1 MLQLHF
7 SNRFQTLSAQLLQ
20 RLAAT
25 PAGPFDVDT
34 VVVPSAA
41 VRPALTLARLGE
53 LRSAQAQAQS
63 ETETQ

>member
-7 SNRFQTLSAQLLQ
+7 SNRFETLSAQLLQ
-20 RLAAT
+20 RLVAM

-41 VRPALTLARLGE
+41 VRRALTPARLGE
-53 LRSAQAQAQS
+53 LRSAQAQS